1 MTQASGSKVA
11 LFIDADNAPA
21 KAIDAILTELAKY
34 GSLAIRRAYG
44 NWKNDNL
51 KSWEALLFEKAIQPI
66 QQYDITKGKNATDMA
81 MTIDVM
87 DIMHHGTIDT
97 FCLVSSDCDFA
108 PLATRIR
115 AQGNTVIGFGER
127 KTPPAFANVC
137 NSFSYIDDEEA
148 QNNESQAT
156 GPIDGRTLKSDTTLM
171 NLLRG
176 AVETSENDEGWALL
190 STVGAHIS
198 NHTSFNVRNYGYKRL
213 KDLFEA
219 IDIFDITVADG
230 GHTLVKDKRK
240 TNSKK

>member
-1 MTQASGSKVA
+1 MTQTPGSKVA

-21 KAIDAILTELAKY
+21 KATDAILTELAQY

-44 NWKNDNL
+44 NWKNENL
-51 KSWEALLFEKAIQPI
+51 KSWEDILFEKAIQPI
-66 QQYDITKGKNATDMA
+66 QQFDMTKGKNATDMA

-87 DIMHHGTIDT
+87 DIMYQGTIDT

-108 PLATRIR
+108 PLATRLR

-137 NSFSYIDDEEA
+137 NSFSYIGDDEA
-148 QNNESQAT
+148 QNYESQT
-156 GPIDGRTLKSDTTLM
+156 IGPMDGKTLKGDTALL
-171 NLLRG
+171 NLLRR
-176 AVETSENDEGWALL
+176 AVETSENDDGWALL
-190 STVGAHIS
+190 SSVGLHIN

-219 IDIFDITVADG
+219 IDLFEISVAEG

-240 TNSKK
+240 TTPKT